1 MYLCDVLVKMHF
13 KSVVHRKTVL
23 QYRVNRFRDI
33 DVGSRPKKRPKKH
46 DRFLPTL
53 YVPLYHV
60 GNKKPDN
67 VDRDY
72 IVLLSNL
79 IEEGNV
85 QCIVEQLDLATGNTA
100 GQDGDTLAMR

>member
-1 MYLCDVLVKMHF
+1 MLNNFCFY
-13 KSVVHRKTVL
+13 VHAQTL
-23 QYRVNRFRDI
+23 LFI
-33 DVGSRPKKRPKKH
+33 G

-60 GNKKPDN
+60 YSISFGNRKPDN

-79 IEEGNV
+79 IEEVNV
-85 QCIVEQLDLATGNTA
+85 QCIVE
-100 GQDGDTLAMR
+100 